1 MDSASCDC
9 AQDDTRGMTRVEND
23 EEQKMNKTNNFSRRD
38 IFAPT
43 ALMAAAA
50 LLPHRAKAAE
60 PSAEPVPIFDGIMQV
75 CYIVPDLQQAMREYA
90 EFLGVGPWS
99 VTEKF
104 QPSDMLYR
112 GQPTAPDVT
121 IGMSYS
127 GQLNVELIQQRDDTP
142 SVYRETQQKRGYGFH
157 HWGVATADFDAD
169 LARYREQGIEVA
181 FSMTLGS
188 GIRLA
193 YLDTTEHLAGMIE
206 LIEMNEGVRTSFT
219 RMFRAARDWDGK
231 TLLAGG

>member
-1 MDSASCDC
+1 MKDPKHF
-9 AQDDTRGMTRVEND
+9 T
-23 EEQKMNKTNNFSRRD
+23 RRD

-43 ALMAAAA
+43 AAMAAAA
-50 LLPHRAKAAE
+50 LLPHQAGRAADA
-60 PSAEPVPIFDGIMQV
+60 SAEPVPIFDGIMQV
-75 CYIVPDLQQAMREYA
+75 CYIVPDLRKAMQEYA
-90 EFLGVGPWS
+90 DFMGIGPWS
-99 VTEKF
+99 VTEHFK
-104 QPSDMLYR
+104 PNDMRYR

-142 SVYRETQQKRGYGFH
+142 SVYRETQLKRGYGFH
-157 HWGVATADFDAD
+157 HWGVATANFDRD
-169 LARYREQGIEVA
+169 LARYRERGIEVA
-181 FSMTLGS
+181 FSMTLSS

-206 LIEMNEGVRTSFT
+206 LIEINDGVRSSFT
-219 RMFRAARDWDGK
+219 RMFRAAREWDGK